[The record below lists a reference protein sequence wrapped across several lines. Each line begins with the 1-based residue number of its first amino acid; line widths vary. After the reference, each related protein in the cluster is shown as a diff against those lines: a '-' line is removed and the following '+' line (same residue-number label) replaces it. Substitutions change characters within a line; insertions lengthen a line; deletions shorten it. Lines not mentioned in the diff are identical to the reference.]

1 MKLFADSRAVIEK
14 NLKIFKRYNK
24 LDKLAT
30 SLERIRKIVEPM
42 RSTQTGRKLRAAVL
56 HAPCNLKLDYIPEK
70 EIQQTQVRVDV
81 HFCGLTGS
89 DVLLWRGKHRSTP
102 KSTVVLGFEVSGTI
116 LEMGRLAHE
125 QTGYQIGE
133 EVIVHNYP
141 VCGGLAESCLA
152 HYRDVF
158 RLMRRVSLKNAAAVT
173 DDYFSA
179 LLAIGRRARIQR
191 NECLLVNAK
200 HSRSALAVIDLATR
214 VFGAKPIAICDDARR
229 AQLCA
234 DLGATVIC
242 RNERC
247 LPYKLKKISG
257 KEEVRVMIETKGEP
271 CFQNV
276 VKCLE
281 HDGLIA
287 VLGSARNERSLD
299 FSFVPINCM
308 MFVVA
313 AEHYKIADTLVYRE
327 TMQHVL
333 DYKSECAIR
342 PRVSAIFGLNH
353 INDAFNYYAAVPS
366 GKVLID
372 LKDHNRLTL
381 YDES

>member
-14 NLKIFKRYNK
+14 SSKIFKCYNK
-24 LDKLAT
+24 LDRLAT
-30 SLERIRKIVEPM
+30 GLERIRKIIEPT

-56 HAPCNLKLDYIPEK
+56 HGPCNLKLDDIPEK

-89 DVLLWRGKHRSTP
+89 DVLLWRGEHRSTP
-102 KSTVVLGFEVSGTI
+102 KTTMILGFEVSGTI

-125 QTGYQIGE
+125 QTGYQMGE
-133 EVIVHNYP
+133 EVVVHNYP

-179 LLAIGRRARIQR
+179 LLAIGRRARLQR

-242 RNERC
+242 RNKRC
-247 LPYKLKKISG
+247 LPYKLKKIGG
-257 KEEVRVMIETKGEP
+257 KEEVRVMIETEGGP

-287 VLGSARNERSLD
+287 VLGSARNKRSLD

-308 MFVVA
+308 MFAVA
-313 AEHYKIADTLVYRE
+313 AEHYKIADTLIYRE

-342 PRVSAIFGLNH
+342 PRISAIFGLNH

-372 LKDHNRLTL
+372 LKDRDRLTL
-381 YDES
+381 CDES

>member
-1 MKLFADSRAVIEK
+1 MKLFANSRAVIEK
-14 NLKIFKRYNK
+14 NLKIFQRYTK
-24 LDKLAT
+24 LDRLAT
-30 SLERIRKIVEPM
+30 SLKRIRKIIEPT

-56 HAPCNLKLDYIPEK
+56 HGPCNLKLDYIPEEK
-70 EIQQTQVRVDV
+70 LQQTQIRVNV

-89 DVLLWRGKHRSTP
+89 DVLFWRGEHRSTP
-102 KSTVVLGFEVSGTI
+102 KSTMVLGFEVSGTI
-116 LEMGRLAHE
+116 LEIGRLAHE
-125 QTGYQIGE
+125 QTGYQMGE
-133 EVIVHNYP
+133 EVVVHNYP

-152 HYRDVF
+152 HYKDVF
-158 RLMRRVSLKNAAAVT
+158 RLMRRASLKNAAAVT

-179 LLAIGRRARIQR
+179 LLAISRRARIQR

-234 DLGATVIC
+234 NLGATVIY
-242 RNERC
+242 RNECC

-257 KEEVRVMIETKGEP
+257 KEEVRVMIETEGDP
-271 CFQNV
+271 CIQNV

-281 HDGLIA
+281 HDSLIA
-287 VLGSARNERSLD
+287 VLGSARNKRCLD

-308 MFVVA
+308 MFAVA
-313 AEHYKIADTLVYRE
+313 AEYYKIADTVVYRE

-353 INDAFNYYAAVPS
+353 INDAFNYYAKVPS

-372 LKDHNRLTL
+372 LKDHDRLTI
-381 YDES
+381 YDKS